1 MVPSV
6 LVYINLIPSSCHFPE
21 IGQNLWFSSV
31 LSTVVD
37 LFPLVQLIV
46 VSVGFGVGGRGE
58 ETIDT
63 CTEFITLC
71 VKNIF
76 NNLRI

>member
-46 VSVGFGVGGRGE
+46 VSVGGRGE